1 VEIAGMDAANLLDIA
16 ERKKST
22 PRVPANEVLLLGEA
36 SSFLFCMAELLGAQP
51 SVTSCAL
58 IHSTQSLKKQLRI
71 RTPDI
76 LLLSYGVNTIGF
88 LELARR
94 NKFPMGNI
102 LLLNI
107 PLCPWN
113 LSRMVSLGVKRV
125 LADDCTYNEI
135 LYSLKSIH
143 HSQFYFSASVTRHL
157 ALAKMHGA
165 RKGEIFDSL
174 SAREWQTAHAI
185 SQGLLVTEIAERF
198 SLSPK
203 TVQTYRYRIYRKLN
217 VCSDVQLTLLTQRL
231 LPDKK
236 PTCRVY

>member
-1 VEIAGMDAANLLDIA
+1 MDAVKLLDIA
-16 ERKKST
+16 EREKST
-22 PRVPANEVLLLGEA
+22 PGVPANEVLLLGEA
-36 SSFLFCMAELLGAQP
+36 SSFLFCMAELLGAQS

-58 IHSTQSLKKQLRI
+58 IHSSQSLKEQLRT
-71 RTPDI
+71 RAPDI
-76 LLLSYGVNTIGF
+76 LLLSYGANTISF
-88 LELARR
+88 LEFARR

-107 PLCPWN
+107 PPCPWN
-113 LSRMVSLGVKRV
+113 LSRMVSTGVTRM
-125 LADDCTYNEI
+125 LADDCTYSEI
-135 LYSLKSIH
+135 LHALKSIR
-143 HSQFYFSASVTRHL
+143 HSQFYFSASVTQHL

-165 RKGEIFDSL
+165 CKGEIFDSL
-174 SAREWQTAHAI
+174 STREWQTAHAI
-185 SQGLLVTEIAERF
+185 SQGMLIAEIAERF